1 MAITASP
8 VASSS
13 GAAPSEPSVAATH
26 LYADAS
32 CSSSVTRA
40 LLTVVLPPSPPPA
53 PPVPPVPP
61 VPPAPR
67 PGKPPVPAVPP
78 GAPPG
83 ALPPALPR
91 PNWPACP
98 VPGNPPWP
106 PGPPGPRL
114 PEGRRADTH
123 QGADAGRQGDHV
135 VRVDDAVHIAEHQA
149 RHQHPAAPQQR
160 RGPGPVGADGPAR
173 HPHHGGQRDQRR
185 RQQPADLPA
194 ELGVEQPQEPG
205 LAAQPGSLPTA
216 PPIPGAD
223 GPGLAAGQPAQAD
236 RKSTRLNS
244 SHTSISY
251 A

>member
-61 VPPAPR
+61 APR

-106 PGPPGPRL
+106 PGPPPL
-114 PEGRRADTH
+114 PN
-123 QGADAGRQGDHV
+123 
-135 VRVDDAVHIAEHQA
+135 
-149 RHQHPAAPQQR
+149 PP
-160 RGPGPVGADGPAR
+160 DGPAVGIAPLCAEPTVSSAYAAGPASPATMASPSGTTASASR
-173 HPHHGGQRDQRR
+173 PRCDRDLSHGPASTRPAAATPLTSTIQRR
-185 RQQPADLPA
+185 
-194 ELGVEQPQEPG
+194 
-205 LAAQPGSLPTA
+205 PGSQ
-216 PPIPGAD
+216 
-223 GPGLAAGQPAQAD
+223 AGV
-236 RKSTRLNS
+236 RSCST
-244 SHTSISY
+244 Y